1 MTYLV
6 DTTWIIEYLRGNQEV
21 IQHLRSLRDEGLSIA
36 IVSLAELYEG
46 VFRSNNPSS
55 NEAALKD
62 FLTGVTILSIDE
74 EVCIIFG
81 REMARLRQR
90 GMSVGDMDLLIAATA
105 LRHNL
110 TLLTQDQDFQRVENL
125 DTIFLN

>member
-21 IQHLRSLRDEGLSIA
+21 IQRLRSLRDEGLSIA